1 MSALLTTS
9 DLLSLEKYVLT
20 RQDFRQQV
28 MSLKKNR
35 QVNLGEHIRLLF
47 ENQITVRYQIQEM
60 LRIEKIFEAV
70 AIQEE
75 LDTYNPMIPT
85 GLNLKAT
92 MMIEYNEVED
102 RKEALSKLIGVERS
116 IYIQVG
122 DCEKVYPIC
131 NEDLERETK
140 DKTSS
145 VHFMRFEFTQ
155 VMVDEFCNDV
165 KVNMGVEHSYYPQK
179 ITLDA
184 STQDALK
191 QDLIV
196 KTKKEHA
203 GILLE

>member
-9 DLLSLEKYVLT
+9 DLLSLEKYALT

-47 ENQITVRYQIQEM
+47 ENQMTVRYQIQEM
-60 LRIEKIFEAV
+60 LRIEKIFEA
-70 AIQEE
+70 AEIQEE

-92 MMIEYNEVED
+92 MMIEYNKVED

-116 IYIQVG
+116 VYIQVG
-122 DCEKVYPIC
+122 KHEKVYPIC
-131 NEDLERETK
+131 NEDLERETE

-155 VMVDEFCNDV
+155 AMVDEFYSDA
-165 KVNMGVEHSYYPQK
+165 KVSMGVEHIYYPQS
-179 ITLDA
+179 IVLDQL
-184 STQDALK
+184 TQDELK
-191 QDLIV
+191 QDFN
-196 KTKKEHA
+196 
-203 GILLE
+203 

>member
-1 MSALLTTS
+1 MSALLTTA
-9 DLLSLEKYVLT
+9 DLFSLEKYALT

-28 MSLKKNR
+28 MTLKKNR

-47 ENQITVRYQIQEM
+47 ENQMTVRYQIQEM

-116 IYIQVG
+116 IYIRVDG
-122 DCEKVYPIC
+122 HEKVYPIC
-131 NEDLERETK
+131 NEDLKRETE

-155 VMVDEFCNDV
+155 AMVDDFCNDA
-165 KVNMGVEHSYYPQK
+165 KVSMGVEHVYCPQS
-179 ITLDA
+179 IVLDQL
-184 STQDALK
+184 TQDKLK
-191 QDLIV
+191 QDFN
-196 KTKKEHA
+196 
-203 GILLE
+203 

>member
-1 MSALLTTS
+1 MSALLTIA
-9 DLLSLEKYVLT
+9 DLLSLEKYTLT

-28 MSLKKNR
+28 MRLKKNR

-47 ENQITVRYQIQEM
+47 ENQMTVRYQIQEM
-60 LRIEKIFEAV
+60 LRIEKIFEA
-70 AIQEE
+70 AEIQEE

-116 IYIQVG
+116 IYIRVG
-122 DCEKVYPIC
+122 GHEKVYPIC
-131 NEDLERETK
+131 NEDLKRETE

-155 VMVDEFCNDV
+155 AMVDEFCNDA
-165 KVNMGVEHSYYPQK
+165 KVSMGVEHDYYPQS
-179 ITLDA
+179 IVLDQL
-184 STQDALK
+184 TQDKLK
-191 QDLIV
+191 QDFN
-196 KTKKEHA
+196 
-203 GILLE
+203 